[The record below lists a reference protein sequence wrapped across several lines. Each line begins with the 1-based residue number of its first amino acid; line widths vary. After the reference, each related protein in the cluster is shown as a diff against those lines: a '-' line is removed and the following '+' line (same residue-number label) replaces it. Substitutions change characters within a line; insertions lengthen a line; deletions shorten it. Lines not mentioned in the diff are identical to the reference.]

1 MPKFHPEALLFC
13 LAWAALA
20 IAGAI
25 YGSWWVGVL
34 ITLGLLVLVS
44 AASMQIMSQTG
55 DETMERNV
63 RWGILMVTAL
73 ALFVGLNLFG

>member
-20 IAGAI
+20 IAVAV
-25 YGSWWVGVL
+25 YGSWWVGIL

-73 ALFVGLNLFG
+73 ALFVGLNLF

>member
-1 MPKFHPEALLFC
+1 MTRFHPEALLFC
-13 LAWAALA
+13 LAWAGLA
-20 IAGAI
+20 IAGAV
-25 YGSWWVGVL
+25 YGSWWVGIL
-34 ITLGLLVLVS
+34 ISLGLLVLVS

-73 ALFVGLNLFG
+73 ALFVGLNLF

>member
-1 MPKFHPEALLFC
+1 MPTFHPAALLFC
-13 LAWAALA
+13 RAWAALA
-20 IAGAI
+20 IAGAV
-25 YGSWWVGVL
+25 YGSWWVGIL

-73 ALFVGLNLFG
+73 ALFVGLNLF

>member
-20 IAGAI
+20 VAAGI
-25 YGSWWVGVL
+25 YGGLWVGALMSV
-34 ITLGLLVLVS
+34 GLMVLVS
-44 AASMQIMSQTG
+44 AASLQIMSQTG
-55 DETMERNV
+55 DTEMERNV
-63 RWGILMVTAL
+63 RWGILIVTAL

>member
-1 MPKFHPEALLFC
+1 MPKFHPEAFLFC

-25 YGSWWVGVL
+25 YGSWWLGAL
-34 ITLGLLVLVS
+34 ISVGLLVLVS
-44 AASMQIMSQTG
+44 AASLQVLSQTG
-55 DETMERNV
+55 DEDMERNV

-73 ALFVGLNLFG
+73 ALFVGLSVFG

>member
-20 IAGAI
+20 IAGGI
-25 YGSWWVGVL
+25 YGGLWVGALMSV
-34 ITLGLLVLVS
+34 GLLVLVS
-44 AASMQIMSQTG
+44 AASLQVLSQTG
-55 DETMERNV
+55 DMEMERNV
-63 RWGILMVTAL
+63 RWGILIVTAL